1 MKFSLFVCLSALTL
15 SLVWSGAYGLPKG
28 RPFIELNDHLGF
40 PLTGRIAEE
49 SGVIVFTNDMDNE
62 IMYIDKVGL

>member
-1 MKFSLFVCLSALTL
+1 M
-15 SLVWSGAYGLPKG
+15 GLPKILTHTSYEFLKQQDG
-28 RPFIELNDHLGF
+28 YFVRIKVIELNDHLGF